1 MLPHDAACKL
11 LFSFPAMVRDLLAGF
26 FPGEWVEELDLST
39 LERWPES
46 TVSDDLLQRHRDRVW
61 RVRCRGRWLY
71 VLVLLEFQST
81 VDHTMAVRILAYT
94 ALLYQDLLRTSS
106 DPLPPVLPIVL
117 HHGRERWTAAEDVAG
132 LAASPGE
139 FLAPYQP
146 AQRYFLLD
154 VGGYTGSLPEGRN
167 LMAGLIRLEHSRSP
181 ADVEAVLAVLAQW
194 LSGPEHEGLRRAF
207 GEWMRQ
213 VHVPA
218 RRPGM
223 EWPALDDWSEDRS
236 MLYETV
242 KEWTAQW
249 LAEGRVEGRAKGQSE
264 VMRRQA
270 ARKFG
275 VVTADRLAEE
285 LERVRDPER
294 VVEIGEW
301 LIECESGEELLDRVR
316 RKCMA
321 AAPSAGDD
329 AASPQTPFDRSEG
342 GPER

>member
-11 LFSFPAMVRDLLAGF
+11 LFSFPAMVRNLLAGF
-26 FPGEWVEELDLST
+26 FPREWVEELDLST

-46 TVSDDLLQRHRDRVW
+46 TVSDDLRQRHQDRVW
-61 RVRCRGRWLY
+61 RVRRRNRWLY
-71 VLVLLEFQST
+71 VLVLLEFRST
-81 VDHTMAVRILAYT
+81 VDHIMPAPECLCRGAVRILAYT
-94 ALLYQDLLRTSS
+94 ALLYQDLLRTST
-106 DPLPPVLPIVL
+106 DPLPPVLAVVL
-117 HHGRERWTAAEDVAG
+117 HHGREQWTAPEDMAG
-132 LAASPGE
+132 LAAPPGA
-139 FLAPYQP
+139 FLAPCQP

-181 ADVEAVLAVLAQW
+181 EEVEAVLAALAEW
-194 LSGPEHEGLRRAF
+194 LSEPEHEGLRRAF

-218 RRPGM
+218 RRLGR
-223 EWPALDDWSEDRS
+223 EWPEPEDWNEDGT

-242 KEWTAQW
+242 KEWTVQW
-249 LAEGRVEGRAKGQSE
+249 RAEGQAE

-275 VVTADRLAEE
+275 GVTANRLAEE
-285 LERVRDPER
+285 LERIHDPER

-301 LIECESGEELLDRVR
+301 LVECESGEELLHRVR
-316 RKCMA
+316 RACMA
-321 AAPSAGDD
+321 AAPPDGDE
-329 AASPQTPFDRSEG
+329 AASP
-342 GPER
+342 

>member
-11 LFSFPAMVRDLLAGF
+11 LFSFPAMVRDLLTGF
-26 FPGEWVEELDLST
+26 FPREWVEELDLST

-61 RVRCRGRWLY
+61 RVRCRDRWLY

-94 ALLYQDLLRTSS
+94 ALLYQDLLRTSA
-106 DPLPPVLPIVL
+106 DPLPPVLPVVL
-117 HHGRERWTAAEDVAG
+117 HHGRERWAAPEDVAG
-132 LAASPGE
+132 LAAPPGA

-154 VGGYTGSLPEGRN
+154 VGSYTGSLPEGRN

-181 ADVEAVLAVLAQW
+181 EEMEAVLAAFAEW

-207 GEWMRQ
+207 REWMRQ

-218 RRPGM
+218 RRLGR
-223 EWPALDDWSEDRS
+223 EWPRPEDWSEDRT

-242 KEWTAQW
+242 KEWTVQW
-249 LAEGRVEGRAKGQSE
+249 RAEGQAE

-275 VVTADRLAEE
+275 VVTADRLAEA
-285 LERVRDPER
+285 LERVHDPER

-321 AAPSAGDD
+321 AARPDGDD

>member
-26 FPGEWVEELDLST
+26 FPRKWVEELDLST

-46 TVSDDLLQRHRDRVW
+46 TVSDDLRQRHQDRAW
-61 RVRCRGRWLY
+61 RVRLRDRWLY

-81 VDHTMAVRILAYT
+81 VDHTMAARMLAYT

-154 VGGYTGSLPEGRN
+154 IGGYTGSLPEGRN
-167 LMAGLIRLEHSRSP
+167 LVAGLIRLEHSRSP
-181 ADVEAVLAVLAQW
+181 EDVAAVLGAVGEW
-194 LSGPEHEGLRRAF
+194 LSRPEHEGLRRAF

-218 RRPGM
+218 RRLGM
-223 EWPALDDWSEDRS
+223 EWPEPEDWSEDRI

-242 KEWTAQW
+242 KEWTVQW
-249 LAEGRVEGRAKGQSE
+249 LAEGRAEGRAE

-275 VVTADRLAEE
+275 AMTADRLAEE
-285 LERVRDPER
+285 LERVHDPER
-294 VVEIGEW
+294 VVEVGEW
-301 LIECESGEELLDRVR
+301 LIECESGEELLDRVKR
-316 RKCMA
+316 MGTTA
-321 AAPSAGDD
+321 ARPDGDD
-329 AASPQTPFDRSEG
+329 AASP
-342 GPER
+342 